1 MAFALLSSPSLVS
14 ICDKSFIKPSSLT
27 PSTNRFHKLSLVDQS
42 FSNLYIPIAFFYPKV
57 EEREESNNSHEL
69 SHIAHLLQTSLSQTL
84 VSYYPYAGKSKDN
97 ATIDCNDMGAEFLS
111 ARIKCHMSEIL
122 DYPNAESI
130 VFPKDLPWTNNYEG
144 GNLLVVQVS
153 KFDCG
158 GIAVSVCLSHK
169 IGDGCSVLN
178 FFNDWASL
186 TRDRATTT
194 LINPSPRFV
203 GDSIFSAQNYGPL
216 VDQRFVSD
224 LNECVQKRLVF
235 PTAKLNALR
244 AKVAVESGVEN
255 PTRAEVVSALLF
267 KCATKAASSTTT
279 LMRTSKLVNFFDVRT
294 MMKPRLPRRAIGNVL
309 SLFST
314 SAIDTNNEQE
324 MKLPKLVHSL
334 RKGVEVAYKKE
345 QVQQNELIMK
355 KGKMLLENKDENC
368 SNVYLCSNLCRYPFY
383 NVDFGWGKPERV
395 SLANG
400 PFKNSFF
407 LMDYK
412 TGQGV
417 EARVMLHK
425 QHMSAFERDK
435 ELLEFIS

>member
-1 MAFALLSSPSLVS
+1 
-14 ICDKSFIKPSSLT
+14 
-27 PSTNRFHKLSLVDQS
+27 
-42 FSNLYIPIAFFYPKV
+42 
-57 EEREESNNSHEL
+57 
-69 SHIAHLLQTSLSQTL
+69 
-84 VSYYPYAGKSKDN
+84 
-97 ATIDCNDMGAEFLS
+97 MGAEFLS

-224 LNECVQKRLVF
+224 LNECVQKRLFF

-334 RKGVEVAYKKE
+334 RKGVEVAYKKD
-345 QVQQNELIMK
+345 QVRQNDLIMK
-355 KGKMLLENKDENC
+355 KGKMLLENKDKNC

-417 EARVMLHK
+417 EARVMLRK
-425 QHMSAFERDK
+425 QHMSAFERDE
-435 ELLEFIS
+435 ELLDFIS